1 MLTSSAPEQSIV
13 DPDEV
18 LRQLQGTPQQV
29 TLHIEV
35 VAMDKKREEQLIEA

>member
-1 MLTSSAPEQSIV
+1 MLTSSAPKQSSV
-13 DPDEV
+13 DLDEV
-18 LRQLQGTPQQV
+18 LRQLQDTPQQV